1 MLFFNCL
8 IITSDDQDAQ
18 QSDMMDLE
26 IADYERTVHALN
38 AQLSD
43 RDSHITDLKA
53 EINRVEERVQLMQT
67 QIGTSVSLFLSLCL
81 VTTVQYN
88 L

>member
-1 MLFFNCL
+1 MDLCL
-8 IITSDDQDAQ
+8 CEQDLCLCEQDFWLCEQDAQ

-43 RDSHITDLKA
+43 QDSLITDLKA
-53 EINRVEERVQLMQT
+53 EISRMEERIQLMQT
-67 QIGTSVSLFLSLCL
+67 QIGMSVYVL
-81 VTTVQYN
+81 
-88 L
+88 